1 MLTNLQ
7 IPQQEVQRRLGMDNP
22 WWRAG
27 QGIDAEENAWPR
39 RAYFAQ
45 FCELVLQSQVRRAVV
60 LIGPRRVGKTVML
73 KHLVAHLL
81 EHGVSGDRILFMSLD
96 TPLYSGRSLE
106 SLVQLFA
113 DLHQHALAPQRTSPE
128 TPTSPLWILFDEVQY
143 LKDWEVHLKSLVD
156 SYPFVRFVA
165 SGSAAAALRMKSR
178 ESGAGRFTE
187 FILPP
192 LTFAEYLRFAGQE
205 DALIRD
211 VEPQNAGDP
220 AYRTTDIHALNTEF
234 IHYLNYGGFPEAVM
248 NTAVRANPG
257 RFLRQDIVDKVLLK
271 DLPSLYG
278 IGDTQELNR
287 FFNVLA
293 FNTGNEVSLEALS
306 KHSAISKVKLTDYL
320 EYLEAAYLIRRV
332 YRIDDNALRM
342 QRARTFKVYLTN
354 PSIRAALF
362 GMVGAEDD
370 AMGNLAE
377 TAVWSQWL
385 HHAEVSRSLHY
396 ARWKAGRQDLE
407 VDIVSLD
414 PASQK
419 PRFAVEIKWS
429 DRPPTVLNELRGL
442 RELAAKHALVRQPLV
457 TTRTYTGQATVD
469 TVTLQFMPVAL
480 HCYTIARNLLRPS

>member
-1 MLTNLQ
+1 MATQLQ
-7 IPQQEVQRRLGMDNP
+7 IPPHEVQRRLATDNP

-27 QGIDAEENAWPR
+27 NGIDTEEQAWPR
-39 RAYFAQ
+39 RAYFSQ
-45 FCELVLQSQVRRAVV
+45 FARLVRATQVRRAVV

-73 KHLVAHLL
+73 KHLTAQLLADGVAGTDIVFL
-81 EHGVSGDRILFMSLD
+81 SLD

-106 SLVQLFA
+106 SLLQIFLEV
-113 DLHQHALAPQRTSPE
+113 HQHKPGKPV
-128 TPTSPLWILFDEVQY
+128 WVLFDEVQY

-156 SYPFVRFVA
+156 TYPHMRFVA

-192 LTFAEYLRFAGQE
+192 LTFAEYLRFAGTE
-205 DALIRD
+205 ASLIRE
-211 VEPQNAGDP
+211 EPGEGRLPLYLANDLN
-220 AYRTTDIHALNTEF
+220 ALNAEF
-234 IHYLNYGGFPEAVM
+234 VNYLNYGGFPEAVM
-248 NTAVRANPG
+248 NPAVRANPA

-293 FNTGNEVSLEALS
+293 FNTGNEVGLEELS
-306 KHSAISKVKLTDYL
+306 KHSGISKPKLQDYL
-320 EYLEAAYLIRRV
+320 EYLEAAFLIRRV
-332 YRIDDNALRM
+332 SRIDDNALRL

-362 GMVGAEDD
+362 GMVHADDD

-385 HHAEVSRSLHY
+385 HSAEQSRSLHY
-396 ARWKAGRQDLE
+396 ARWKSGRQDLE
-407 VDIVSLD
+407 VDIVSVD
-414 PASQK
+414 ARTQK
-419 PRFAVEIKWS
+419 PIFAVEIKWS
-429 DRPPTVLNELRGL
+429 DRAPTDTSDIRGL
-442 RELAAKHALVRQPLV
+442 RELAQKHKLSRMPMV
-457 TTRTYTGQATVD
+457 TTRTYSGFRDVGPVKVEFT
-469 TVTLQFMPVAL
+469 PVAL
-480 HCYTIARNLLRPS
+480 HCYTIARNLLRT

>member
-1 MLTNLQ
+1 MATNLE
-7 IPQQEVQRRLGMDNP
+7 IPPQEVQRRLALDNP
-22 WWRAG
+22 WWKAG
-27 QGIDAEENAWPR
+27 QGIDAEESAWPR
-39 RAYFAQ
+39 RAYFSQ
-45 FCELVLQSQVRRAVV
+45 FSTLVRAAGVRRAVV

-73 KHLVAHLL
+73 KHLVARLL
-81 EHGVSGDRILFMSLD
+81 DDGIAGTQLLFISLD

-106 SLVQLFA
+106 SLVQMFA
-113 DLHQHALAPQRTSPE
+113 NLHQHAAGK
-128 TPTSPLWILFDEVQY
+128 PLWVLFDEVQY

-156 SYPFVRFVA
+156 SYPHIRFVA

-205 DALIRD
+205 EALIRD
-211 VEPQNAGDP
+211 ADAVQPDRAP
-220 AYRTTDIHALNTEF
+220 AYLANDIHTLNTEF
-234 IHYLNYGGFPEAVM
+234 INYLNHGGFPEAVM
-248 NTAVRANPG
+248 NPAVRANPA

-293 FNTGNEVSLEALS
+293 FNTGNELGLEDLS
-306 KHSAISKVKLTDYL
+306 KHSGITKVKLSDYL

-332 YRIDDNALRM
+332 HRIDDNARRL

-362 GMVGAEDD
+362 GMVMADDD
-370 AMGNLAE
+370 AMGSLAE

-385 HHAEVSRSLHY
+385 HSAEVSRSLHY

-414 PASQK
+414 SRTQK

-429 DRPPTVLNELRGL
+429 DRAPTALNELRGL
-442 RELAAKHALVRQPLV
+442 RELAGMHRLARVPLV
-457 TTRTYTGQATVD
+457 TTRTYTGRAEVD
-469 TVTLQFMPVAL
+469 GVAIEFMPVAL
-480 HCYTIARNLLRPS
+480 HCYTIARNLLRDV

>member
-1 MLTNLQ
+1 MAAGLE
-7 IPQQEVQRRLGMDNP
+7 IPLHDVQRRLNIDNP

-27 QGIDAEENAWPR
+27 QGIDSEEDTWPR
-39 RAYFAQ
+39 RAYFSQ
-45 FCELVLQSQVRRAVV
+45 FARLALDTAVRRAVV

-73 KHLVAHLL
+73 KHLVAQLL
-81 EHGVSGDRILFMSLD
+81 RTEGLAGTQILFLSLD

-106 SLVQLFA
+106 SLVQLYI
-113 DLHQHALAPQRTSPE
+113 DLQRQPAGKQ
-128 TPTSPLWILFDEVQY
+128 LWVLFDEVQY

-156 SYPFVRFVA
+156 TYPHIRFIA

-192 LTFAEYLRFAGQE
+192 LTFAEYLNFAGQE
-205 DALIRD
+205 NSLIVD
-211 VEPQNAGDP
+211 LPEQNGKPP
-220 AYRTTDIHALNTEF
+220 AYHATDIQGLNTEF
-234 IHYLNYGGFPEAVM
+234 VNYLNYGGFPEAVM
-248 NTAVRANPG
+248 NPAVRSNPS

-278 IGDTQELNR
+278 IADTQELNR

-293 FNTGNEVSLEALS
+293 FNTGNELGLEDLS
-306 KHSAISKVKLTDYL
+306 KHSGITKAKLGDYL

-332 YRIDDNALRM
+332 HRIDDNALRM

-362 GMVGAEDD
+362 GMVMAEDE

-377 TAVWSQWL
+377 TAVWGQWL
-385 HHAEVSRSLHY
+385 HSAAVSNSLHY
-396 ARWKAGRQDLE
+396 ARWKSGRKDLE
-407 VDIVSLD
+407 VDIVSVD
-414 PASQK
+414 QRTQK

-429 DRPPTVLNELRGL
+429 DRIVHDLNDLRGL
-442 RELAAKHALVRQPLV
+442 RELAQKHKLVRTPLV
-457 TTRTYTGQATVD
+457 TTRSYSGQADVD
-469 TVTLQFMPVAL
+469 GMSVEFMPVAL
-480 HCYTIARNLLRPS
+480 HCYTIARNLLRGI

>member
-1 MLTNLQ
+1 MVTRLE
-7 IPQQEVQRRLGMDNP
+7 IPQHEVQRRLATDNP

-27 QGIDAEENAWPR
+27 QGIDTEEAAWPR
-39 RAYFAQ
+39 RAYFPQFAQ
-45 FCELVLQSQVRRAVV
+45 LTLDTSVRRAVV

-73 KHLVAHLL
+73 KHLVALL
-81 EHGVSGDRILFMSLD
+81 LAEKVAGTQVLFLSLD

-106 SLVQLFA
+106 SLVQLFV
-113 DLHQHALAPQRTSPE
+113 DLQQHPAGR
-128 TPTSPLWILFDEVQY
+128 PLWVLFDEVQY

-156 SYPFVRFVA
+156 TYPHIRFVA

-192 LTFAEYLRFAGQE
+192 LTFAEYLLFAGQE
-205 DALIRD
+205 DSLI
-211 VEPQNAGDP
+211 VENMDTDGRVPSYHAP
-220 AYRTTDIHALNTEF
+220 DIHGLNTEF
-234 IHYLNYGGFPEAVM
+234 VNYLNYGGFPEAVM
-248 NTAVRANPG
+248 NPVVRANPA

-293 FNTGNEVSLEALS
+293 FNTGNEIGLEDLS
-306 KHSAISKVKLTDYL
+306 KHAGITKTKLSDYL
-320 EYLEAAYLIRRV
+320 EYLEAAFLIRRV
-332 YRIDDNALRM
+332 HRIDDNALRM
-342 QRARTFKVYLTN
+342 LRARTFKVYLTN

-362 GMVGAEDD
+362 GMVMADD
-370 AMGNLAE
+370 EAMGNLAE

-385 HHAEVSRSLHY
+385 HSASVSRSLHY

-414 PASQK
+414 SRTQK

-429 DRPPTVLNELRGL
+429 DRIPTTLSELRGL
-442 RELAAKHALVRQPLV
+442 HALASKNALARTPLV
-457 TTRTYTGQATVD
+457 TTRSYTGRTMMD
-469 TVTLQFMPVAL
+469 GIEIEFMPVAL
-480 HCYTIARNLLRPS
+480 HCYTIARNLLRGGQ

>member
-1 MLTNLQ
+1 MSTKLE
-7 IPQQEVQRRLGMDNP
+7 IPAHEAQRRLALDNP
-22 WWRAG
+22 WWKAG
-27 QGIDAEENAWPR
+27 QGIDAEEAGWPR
-39 RAYFAQ
+39 RAYFTQ
-45 FCELVLQSQVRRAVV
+45 FASLALNTGVRRAVV

-73 KHLVAHLL
+73 KHLIASLL
-81 EHGVSGDRILFMSLD
+81 DEGIAGTQLLFLSLD

-106 SLVQLFA
+106 SLVRMFT
-113 DLHQHALAPQRTSPE
+113 DLHQHPPAK
-128 TPTSPLWILFDEVQY
+128 PLWVLFDEVQY
-143 LKDWEVHLKSLVD
+143 LKDWEIHLKSLVD
-156 SYPFVRFVA
+156 TYTHIRFVA

-205 DALIRD
+205 EALVRDADPPGERVPAYLATDIDAL
-211 VEPQNAGDP
+211 NA
-220 AYRTTDIHALNTEF
+220 EF

-248 NTAVRANPG
+248 NPVVRANPA

-293 FNTGNEVSLEALS
+293 FNTGNEVGLEDLS
-306 KHSAISKVKLTDYL
+306 KHSGITKIKLAEYL

-332 YRIDDNALRM
+332 HRIDDNALRL

-362 GMVGAEDD
+362 GMVTADD
-370 AMGNLAE
+370 EAMGNLAE

-385 HHAEVSRSLHY
+385 HSAEVSRSLHY

-414 PASQK
+414 ARTQK

-429 DRPPTVLNELRGL
+429 DRVPGALNELRGL
-442 RELAAKHALVRQPLV
+442 RELACRHPLARIPLV
-457 TTRTYTGQATVD
+457 TTRTYTGRADVD
-469 TVTLQFMPVAL
+469 GVTIEFMPVAL
-480 HCYTIARNLLRPS
+480 HCYTIARNLLRGT